1 MISFYN
7 NTNNFEFCINDV
19 EIEILIPIFITIK
32 KKTGLKID
40 EFGDIRLMVDNL
52 LLIKNISTEYL
63 KQEKTS
69 SNKNIIMKFINNIN
83 KIVAEGRFI
92 YVSGE

>member
-19 EIEILIPIFITIK
+19 EIEILMPIFIAFN

>member
-19 EIEILIPIFITIK
+19 EIEILMPIFISFN

-83 KIVAEGRFI
+83 KIVAKGRFI

>member
-19 EIEILIPIFITIK
+19 EIEILMPIFISFN

-40 EFGDIRLMVDNL
+40 EFGDIRLMVDNI

>member
-19 EIEILIPIFITIK
+19 EIEILMPIFISFN

-40 EFGDIRLMVDNL
+40 EFGDIRLKVDNL
-52 LLIKNISTEYL
+52 LLIKNISTEYF
-63 KQEKTS
+63 KQEQTS
-69 SNKNIIMKFINNIN
+69 TNKNIIMKFINNIN

>member
-1 MISFYN
+1 
-7 NTNNFEFCINDV
+7 
-19 EIEILIPIFITIK
+19 
-32 KKTGLKID
+32 
-40 EFGDIRLMVDNL
+40 MVDNL

>member
-1 MISFYN
+1 MISFFN
-7 NTNNFEFCINDV
+7 NTNNFEFSINDV
-19 EIEILIPIFITIK
+19 EIEVLMPIFISFN

-40 EFGDIRLMVDNL
+40 EFGDIRLLVDNL

-63 KQEKTS
+63 KQERTL

-83 KIVAEGRFI
+83 KIVTEGSFI

>member
-19 EIEILIPIFITIK
+19 EIEILMPIFISFN

-83 KIVAEGRFI
+83 KIVAEGRF
-92 YVSGE
+92 YLC